1 MRIRNIIA
9 SAVGAVALTVS
20 LVACGGAPAG
30 PNLDELAGEFVG
42 TWEMSHAEFE
52 EGPISEEEYD
62 AVTDLGM
69 HVTLD
74 LDESG
79 DILLDAFGS
88 QYNGTWEI
96 KDESTV
102 TVTLDGESV
111 DMPVTDDELVL
122 EYMGET
128 MYFEKVSDE
137 PNMDRDPSENSGG
150 AEVEGTVDENLD
162 DLEEVEGTGSGEIET
177 ISDLLT
183 EEQVLNQ
190 QLYAASVTVTEPLDV
205 TIWDDEMVR
214 VTITGIG
221 EDFEGDTGYLMS
233 IENRSDTD
241 FVVTNLTTELEGE
254 DVWYDATFYGPCL
267 AGQSTEGYF
276 YFDLG
281 NVGTITSASNVTFDL
296 GLVDAN
302 EDIIGFTS
310 VTMPQ

>member
-96 KDESTV
+96 KDEGTV

-111 DMPVTDDELVL
+111 DMPITDDELVL

-205 TIWDDEMVR
+205 TIWDDDMVL
-214 VTITGIG
+214 VKIIGIG

-276 YFDLG
+276 YFDLD